1 MEDSRDNS
9 YESMPIRVFLHRL
22 KAINDMVGNSKT
34 ELATDGYAHKD
45 ELDRQQRFIE
55 EAVELSNIAKAQG
68 AAGSRAAIEDAKRR
82 KPLNVVV
89 PDLRTF

>member
-9 YESMPIRVFLHRL
+9 YESMPVRTFLHRL

-34 ELATDGYAHKD
+34 ELAADGYAHKD

-55 EAVELSNIAKAQG
+55 EAVDLSNIAKAQG
-68 AAGSRAAIEDAKRR
+68 EAGSKDAIAAAKRR
-82 KPLNVVV
+82 KPVNVVV
-89 PDLRTF
+89 PGGSIF

>member
-9 YESMPIRVFLHRL
+9 YESMPIRTFLHRL

-34 ELATDGYAHKD
+34 ALAAEGYAHKD
-45 ELDRQQRFIE
+45 ELHRQQRFIE
-55 EAVELSNIAKAQG
+55 EAVELSNIAKDQG
-68 AAGSRAAIEDAKRR
+68 EAGSKEAVADAQRR

-89 PDLRTF
+89 PDVRTF